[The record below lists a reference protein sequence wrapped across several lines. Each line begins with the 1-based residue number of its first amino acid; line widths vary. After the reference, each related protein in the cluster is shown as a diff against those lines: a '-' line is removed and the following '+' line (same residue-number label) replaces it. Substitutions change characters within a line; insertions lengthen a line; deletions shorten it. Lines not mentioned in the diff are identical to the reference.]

1 MSRQRWGGFCTKP
14 SSDHK
19 SAIYSGFPKCAFI
32 AKHRA
37 MTNVL
42 ALWLGAIIIAI
53 FAVDALFLNLDLHII
68 VGRQFLRI
76 LEWVA
81 FWR

>member
-1 MSRQRWGGFCTKP
+1 
-14 SSDHK
+14 
-19 SAIYSGFPKCAFI
+19 
-32 AKHRA
+32 